1 MCGAECQTDHRM
13 VRMKLK
19 MIIQPQRRK
28 VAFKG
33 VRKLN
38 VDRLKNNEIK
48 HDFSVKMETALNQY
62 TLPESTS
69 LWLQSLVFVIA
80 TWPLTDVRYTKTR
93 LYSQSDVLSGRVY

>member
-33 VRKLN
+33 VIKLN
-38 VDRLKNNEIK
+38 VDRLKSNEIK
-48 HDFSVKMETALNQY
+48 NDFSVKMETALN
-62 TLPESTS
+62 
-69 LWLQSLVFVIA
+69 
-80 TWPLTDVRYTKTR
+80 
-93 LYSQSDVLSGRVY
+93 